1 MINEDVSFQLNTG
14 TTKPFLTLDQQLDLL
29 ESRGLIINNRENALS
44 ILSRTNYYRLSAYSL
59 TKRLN
64 NTFLDNVN
72 FDDIYELYCFDE
84 SLRNIIMKNSEIIEI
99 ALRSRIA
106 YEHSKLYGPLGY
118 MQDSNFEN
126 PYYHQRFIE
135 KLSDDIVKSDD
146 VFVKHYKEDC
156 DSVFP
161 LWTAI
166 ECITFGTLSKLF
178 KNLKKEDKTIIAK
191 QYYGVSRDYIEN
203 WFQVT
208 VIARNIAAHGGRF
221 YGRYLR
227 SVSVLLPKKIKAVVN
242 RNSFFAYIYAIH
254 HLLPTFDYASSMR
267 QDIKDLLAQ
276 YNIVDIKQLGFPENW
291 EQILED
297 NINTKASN

>member
-135 KLSDDIVKSDD
+135 KLS
-146 VFVKHYKEDC
+146 ER
-156 DSVFP
+156 
-161 LWTAI
+161 TN
-166 ECITFGTLSKLF
+166 E
-178 KNLKKEDKTIIAK
+178 
-191 QYYGVSRDYIEN
+191 
-203 WFQVT
+203 
-208 VIARNIAAHGGRF
+208 
-221 YGRYLR
+221 
-227 SVSVLLPKKIKAVVN
+227 
-242 RNSFFAYIYAIH
+242 
-254 HLLPTFDYASSMR
+254 M
-267 QDIKDLLAQ
+267 
-276 YNIVDIKQLGFPENW
+276 
-291 EQILED
+291 
-297 NINTKASN
+297 